1 MKQYDRVY
9 AEIDLDAVW
18 QNMKAMQENLLPGT
32 KMCGVIKTDGYGHGA
47 VAVARTMDEFV
58 WGYAV
63 ASMDEA
69 INLIEND
76 IKKPIV
82 VLGSVFEG
90 RYEEAVRSDIRLSI
104 FQEERAHKLDETAKK
119 LGKKA
124 KIHVAVDTGM
134 GRIGMVPSEDTAA
147 LVKRIQSMENIEIE
161 GIFTHLAR
169 ADELDKTSA
178 NQQIEKFR
186 WFCDRLREEEIE
198 IPIKHCS
205 NSAGIIELQEA
216 NMDMVRAGI
225 SIYGLYPSAEV
236 CTDRVHLK
244 PAMSIRSY
252 VTYVS
257 EMPAGT
263 PIGYGGTY
271 VTPCKQKIAVVGM
284 GYGDG
289 YPRALSNCGY
299 VLIHG
304 KKAPICGRVCMDQFM
319 VNVSEIEA
327 VEEGDSVTIV
337 GRDGDAQITVEE
349 LTDMTGSFSYEFVCD
364 VGKRVPRVYLQHG
377 KVIGTRDWFHEKVNF

>member
-9 AEIDLDAVW
+9 AEIDLDAIW
-18 QNMKAMQENLLPGT
+18 QNMKAMQAHLLSGT

-47 VAVARTMDEFV
+47 VPVARTIEEFV

-63 ASMDEA
+63 ASLDEGV
-69 INLIEND
+69 NLRENHIE
-76 IKKPIV
+76 KPII
-82 VLGSVFEG
+82 VLGSVFEA
-90 RYEEAVRSDIRLSI
+90 RYEQAVDLDIRLSI
-104 FQEERAHKLDETAKK
+104 FQEKRARQLDETAKK

-134 GRIGMVPSEDTAA
+134 GRIGAVPNEEAVQ
-147 LVKRIQSMENIEIE
+147 LVKRISNMKNIEIE
-161 GIFTHLAR
+161 GVFTHLAR

-186 WFCDRLREEEIE
+186 WFCGRLEEEGIS
-198 IPIKHCS
+198 IPIKHCA

-225 SIYGLYPSAEV
+225 SIYGFYPSDEV
-236 CTDRVHLK
+236 QTNQVHLK

-257 EMPAGT
+257 KMPAKAT
-263 PIGYGGTY
+263 IGYGGTY
-271 VTPCKQKIAVVGM
+271 VTPCEQTIAVVGI

-289 YPRALSNCGY
+289 YPRKLSNCGY

-304 KKAPICGRVCMDQFM
+304 KKAPICGRICMDQIM
-319 VNVSEIEA
+319 VNVSEIEN
-327 VEEGDSVTIV
+327 VEEGDIVTIV
-337 GRDGDAQITVEE
+337 GRDGQEQITVEE
-349 LTDMTGSFSYEFVCD
+349 LTAMTGSFSYEFVCN
-364 VGKRVPRVYLQHG
+364 VGKRVPRIYLREG
-377 KVIGTRDWFHEKVNF
+377 RVIGTRDWFHEEVSF